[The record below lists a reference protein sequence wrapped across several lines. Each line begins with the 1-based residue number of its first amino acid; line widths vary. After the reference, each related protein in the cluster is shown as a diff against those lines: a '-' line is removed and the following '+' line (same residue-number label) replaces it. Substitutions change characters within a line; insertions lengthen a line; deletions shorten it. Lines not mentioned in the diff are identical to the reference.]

1 MDSQAELLA
10 LLPKLS
16 LQAKRR
22 GLYPLE
28 YLVVCVLDLEKQGIV
43 ALGQLDLLW
52 VDTAPLQDA
61 LASVQDLRE
70 DGKAVVVEV
79 VGCGKV
85 GLDFG
90 LVGEL
95 DGVCVDELEEALAVR
110 HDIPLAHGRNLALAA
125 AQNGAAAVERDARR
139 ELLEADLARDLQARQ
154 LGSSDDSEG
163 FASVERKA
171 VKVYLET
178 DVRSRQGAP
187 ELGLQPW
194 R

>member
-1 MDSQAELLA
+1 MNSQAELLA
-10 LLPKLS
+10 LLAKLS
-16 LQAKRR
+16 LQAKRHR
-22 GLYPLE
+22 LHPLE
-28 YLVVCVLDLEKQGIV
+28 HLVVCVLDLEKQGV
-43 ALGQLDLLW
+43 FALCELNLLW
-52 VDTAPLQDA
+52 VDAPPLEDA
-61 LASVQDLRE
+61 LAGVQDLRE
-70 DGKAVVVEV
+70 DGKAVVVQI
-79 VGCGKV
+79 VGRSKV
-85 GLDFG
+85 RLDFG

-95 DGVCVDELEEALAVR
+95 DWVRVDELEEALAVR
-110 HDIPLAHGRNLALAA
+110 HDVALAHGCDLALAA
-125 AQNGAAAVERDARR
+125 AQNGAPPVERNARR